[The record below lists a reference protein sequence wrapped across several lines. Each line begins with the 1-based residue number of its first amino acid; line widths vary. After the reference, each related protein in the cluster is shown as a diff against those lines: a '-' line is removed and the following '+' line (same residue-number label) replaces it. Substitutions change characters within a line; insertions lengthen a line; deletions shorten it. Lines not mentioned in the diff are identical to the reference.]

1 MSTASS
7 NKYNDPTLPGYD
19 PSKPSGVEGKSQTK
33 PASKQTTPPSTSASV
48 NKYNDP
54 TLPGYDPSKPVGT
67 LMESAS
73 KQTTPPSTSA
83 SVNKYNDP
91 TLPGYDPSK
100 PVGTLMESASKQMV
114 SHRSGANKYN
124 DPTLPDYDPNWQ
136 EKGNAA
142 TTRSPSKRGPDA
154 SYIRD
159 YNRGYFNAP
168 KL

>member
-33 PASKQTTPPSTSASV
+33 P
-48 NKYNDP
+48 
-54 TLPGYDPSKPVGT
+54 
-67 LMESAS
+67 AS